1 MRFAKLLL
9 KTPGFQPGEVYHNK
23 LVKPYLS
30 VVIPAYNEAKNFRAG
45 VLIEPLSFLKKQ
57 KYPWEVIFVDD
68 GSNDDTPKLLKKLVR
83 TNKNLR
89 LLAIPHGGKA
99 AAVRA
104 GILAASGKIILFT
117 DFDQSTPLPQI
128 TKFLAAHKKGADI
141 AIAVRG
147 HSGKAMAN
155 DTWPRRLRSLVFIRL
170 VQLIALPGIRDS
182 QCGFKSFRNQAAKK
196 IFSSLVV
203 STTAKPQG
211 AYMGAF
217 DVEALFLA
225 RKMGLTIAQIPVDWK
240 SVSSE
245 KLNLWREPL
254 LMLIDLFKIRRAISH
269 Q

>member
-1 MRFAKLLL
+1 M
-9 KTPGFQPGEVYHNK
+9 
-23 LVKPYLS
+23 KPYLS
-30 VVIPAYNEAKNFRAG
+30 VVIPAFNEAKNFRAG
-45 VLIEPLSFLKKQ
+45 LLTEPLSFLKKQ

-141 AIAVRG
+141 AIAIRG
-147 HSGKAMAN
+147 YPAKTMTN
-155 DTWPRRLRSLVFIRL
+155 DTWWRRLRSLMFIKL
-170 VQLIALPGIRDS
+170 MQLIALPGILDS
-182 QCGFKSFRNQAAKK
+182 QCGFKSFKNRAAKR
-196 IFSSLVV
+196 IFSSLKV
-203 STTAKPQG
+203 SARVKPQG

-225 RKMGLTIAQIPVDWK
+225 RKMGYTIAQVPVDWR

-254 LMLIDLFKIRRAISH
+254 LMFIDLFKIRWYHFNMFQDFQTNDGVKITILSTKH
-269 Q
+269 LQV